1 MSGDVLVPLGLAACR
16 LAGVAAFA
24 PAFASAALSARM
36 RAAIAIALAAA
47 ALPTVAASG
56 LPQASIDEP
65 WRLVPAAAVEFA
77 VGAAIGTIAMLPVAA
92 FRAAGSLA
100 GVQMGLGFG
109 AAVSEGAPEAMDG
122 DDAVGQ
128 VLGLAGAATFVWA
141 GGLDAVALA
150 SVRSFDYVG
159 LGLWRPGDGVIAVAT
174 GAACAACEL
183 SLRVA
188 MPVTVVLVV
197 ESLVSGLV
205 ARSVPG
211 ISPIAFG
218 FPVRAAVGLLAL
230 ATGAWALQS
239 SMDGAVAGMLDAM
252 HAVVGGAR

>member
-1 MSGDVLVPLGLAACR
+1 MSGEALVPLGLAACR
-16 LAGVAAFA
+16 VAGVAAFA
-24 PAFASAALSARM
+24 PAFASTALSARM
-36 RAAIAIALAAA
+36 RAA
-47 ALPTVAASG
+47 
-56 LPQASIDEP
+56 
-65 WRLVPAAAVEFA
+65 
-77 VGAAIGTIAMLPVAA
+77 IAMLPVAA

-109 AAVSEGAPEAMDG
+109 AAVSEGASDAMDG

-128 VLGLAGAATFVWA
+128 VLGLAGAAMFVWA

-159 LGLWRPGDGVIAVAT
+159 LGLWRPGEGTLAVAT

-197 ESLVSGLV
+197 DSLVSGLV

-218 FPVRAAVGLLAL
+218 FPVRAAVGLFAL
-230 ATGAWALQS
+230 ATGAWAMQS

-252 HAVVGGAR
+252 HSVAGGAR

>member
-1 MSGDVLVPLGLAACR
+1 MSAEALVPLGLAACR
-16 LAGVAAFA
+16 VAGVAAFA

-36 RAAIAIALAAA
+36 RAAMAVAIAVA
-47 ALPTVAASG
+47 ALPAVAASG
-56 LPQASIDEP
+56 LPQAALDEP
-65 WRLVPAAAVEFA
+65 WRLLPAAVVEFA
-77 VGAAIGTIAMLPVAA
+77 VGAAIGTVAMLPVAA

-100 GVQMGLGFG
+100 GMQMGLGFG
-109 AAVSEGAPEAMDG
+109 ASVSGGAVDELDG

-128 VLGLAGAATFVWA
+128 ALGLAGAAMFVWA

-159 LGLWRPGDGVIAVAT
+159 LGLWRAGEGAVAVAT

-218 FPVRAAVGLLAL
+218 FPVRAAVGMLAL
-230 ATGAWALQS
+230 ATGAWAMQS
-239 SMDGAVAGMLDAM
+239 SMDGAVSGMLDAM
-252 HAVVGGAR
+252 HALAGGAR

>member
-1 MSGDVLVPLGLAACR
+1 
-16 LAGVAAFA
+16 
-24 PAFASAALSARM
+24 
-36 RAAIAIALAAA
+36 
-47 ALPTVAASG
+47 
-56 LPQASIDEP
+56 
-65 WRLVPAAAVEFA
+65 
-77 VGAAIGTIAMLPVAA
+77 VAA

-109 AAVSEGAPEAMDG
+109 AAVGDGASDAMDG

-128 VLGLAGAATFVWA
+128 VLGLAGAAMFVWA

-159 LGLWRPGDGVIAVAT
+159 LGLWRPGEGTIAVAT
-174 GAACAACEL
+174 GAACAACDL

-230 ATGAWALQS
+230 ATGAWAMQS
-239 SMDGAVAGMLDAM
+239 SMDGAVAGMLDSM
-252 HAVVGGAR
+252 HALAGGAR